1 MHFVRVR
8 AQSRTEVSKAIPVLK
23 ILLLGGFAAA
33 LAFLFFPFVIPGM
46 LLSRIVKSPH
56 ESWVLPS
63 TALLIVVI
71 WRMIFGT
78 WAVSIGGDS
87 DDEWMVEGLELVVN
101 WAYGVISVRAGFRI
115 PRSFRE
121 GLRSTPSDRPA
132 SEASC

>member
-1 MHFVRVR
+1 M
-8 AQSRTEVSKAIPVLK
+8 SKAIPLLK
-23 ILLLGGFAAA
+23 ILVLGGFAAA

-56 ESWVLPS
+56 ERWVLPS
-63 TALLIVVI
+63 TALLIVVG

-87 DDEWMVEGLELVVN
+87 DDEWMVEAMELVVS
-101 WAYGVISVRAGFRI
+101 WAIGVIFVRAGFWI
-115 PRSFRE
+115 PHSFRE